1 MPDETLLLYT
11 RRHLAQNHLLIP
23 QPNTHCRLPPL
34 APIIDIRD
42 PFTFSPCD
50 DLNAPLNPNHSEKLV
65 LEHDT
70 AIYLSSIL
78 KVPDG
83 GDELLCR
90 DFRWSLTRRIEEPLV
105 KEKIKTKA
113 YRIREDTL
121 KDVPLGIGG
130 DTGILW
136 DRDIRLQVQ
145 DHVQNAEAEKM
156 SIGPEVLRFLQDVHK
171 PQSPPSTMEMMAEE
185 AKYRRVEGLLES
197 IFDTPANTTTASL

>member
-1 MPDETLLLYT
+1 MPDEALLLYT

-23 QPNTHCRLPPL
+23 QPNTHSRLPPL

-50 DLNAPLNPNHSEKLV
+50 DLDVPLDANQSEKLV

-78 KVPDG
+78 RVPGG
-83 GDELLCR
+83 GDGLLCR

-105 KEKIKTKA
+105 KEKRKTRAHK
-113 YRIREDTL
+113 IREDTL
-121 KDVPLGIGG
+121 KYVPPGMGG

-136 DRDIRLQVQ
+136 DRNVRCQVQ
-145 DHVQNAEAEKM
+145 DYVRNEEAEKM
-156 SIGPEVLRFLQDVHK
+156 SISPEVLRFLQDVHRPK
-171 PQSPPSTMEMMAEE
+171 SPLSTMEMMAEE
-185 AKYRRVEGLLES
+185 VKYRRVEDLLGL
-197 IFDTPANTTTASL
+197 IFYTLTDTTTASL